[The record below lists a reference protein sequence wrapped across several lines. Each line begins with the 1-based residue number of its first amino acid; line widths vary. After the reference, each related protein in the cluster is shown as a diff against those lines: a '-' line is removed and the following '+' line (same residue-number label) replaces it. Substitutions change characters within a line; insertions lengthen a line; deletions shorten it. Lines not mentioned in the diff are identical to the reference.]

1 MIGIALLL
9 TALTGG
15 MFLLAKTQKDNLN
28 IFFKI
33 ISWFVIILSLG
44 AIICCGI
51 RCAARGCCKE
61 EREGCHKN
69 MMMRGGCEMG
79 GGECEEMRGCGNE
92 RFFTKRIMIRD
103 MDDDDGECEDEGK
116 GNCKTDEKCKMGAG
130 EKKDCCKKMEM
141 KKDSAFVKH

>member
-33 ISWFVIILSLG
+33 ISWFVIVLSLG

-69 MMMRGGCEMG
+69 MMMRGCEMG
-79 GGECEEMRGCGNE
+79 GRECEEMNDCGGGRNMMFMKKCE
-92 RFFTKRIMIRD
+92 MRD
-103 MDDDDGECEDEGK
+103 MEEGEEECDGK
-116 GNCKTDEKCKMGAG
+116 EKSECKMGGG
-130 EKKDCCKKMEM
+130 EKKDCCKM
-141 KKDSAFVKH
+141 KKDSVVIKH